1 MGLDG
6 GEIGAISLGRQD
18 TPLFT
23 ILGDTFDPLTVGN
36 YNEIVILGWDKDGY
50 LDLRVTSGTTIPG
63 LLWLL
68 ELTKAKLINGD
79 FSDE

>member
-1 MGLDG
+1 MTTNN
-6 GEIGAISLGRQD
+6 ENNIVKFYKKGAAIDADAVLEQA
-18 TPLFT
+18 
-23 ILGDTFDPLTVGN
+23 VGN